1 MDFTWY
7 KSTDLGEN
15 SVRLHEVSQT
25 FSDSIFVDLGVR
37 EGASSGILCD
47 RSKELNNKIYG
58 VDIDFSLLKTHLMN
72 DQNYE
77 IIVGDSSTI
86 GRDFEI
92 EKGVDILFV
101 DTLHVKEQVLCELY
115 YWIDKMNENS
125 YVVFHDSHWSESM
138 RENIG
143 GLDWDRVDVAIT
155 EFFNLKELK
164 NQKNSNIE
172 VTCYPESYGMTFIKI
187 KEKVD
192 FKKNVK
198 NWKEVFEKR
207 NQLLSF
213 FWNKDNVG
221 DKVIDLEFAID
232 E

>member
-1 MDFTWY
+1 MDYSWY
-7 KSTDLGEN
+7 KGTDLGEN
-15 SVRLHEVSQT
+15 IVKLHEISQT

-58 VDIDFSLLKTHLMN
+58 VDIDFSLLKSNLVEG
-72 DQNYE
+72 QNYE
-77 IIVGDSSTI
+77 IIEGDSSTI

-92 EKGVDILFV
+92 PEGVDILFV

-115 YWIDKMNENS
+115 YWIDRMNENS
-125 YVVFHDSHWSESM
+125 YVIFHDSHWDADM

-143 GLDWDRVDVAIT
+143 GVNWDRVDDAIVQ
-155 EFFNLKELK
+155 FFNLKELK
-164 NQKNSNIE
+164 NQKNTNID

-187 KEKVD
+187 KKKVN

-198 NWKEVFEKR
+198 NWKQIFKKR
-207 NQLLSF
+207 NQLISH
-213 FWNKDNVG
+213 FWNKDNVE
-221 DKVIDLEFAID
+221 DKIIDLEIS

>member
-1 MDFTWY
+1 MDFAWY
-7 KSTDLGEN
+7 KNTDLGEN
-15 SVRLHEVSQT
+15 SIKLHEVSQT

-58 VDIDFSLLKTHLMN
+58 VDIDFSLLNTHLVEN
-72 DQNYE
+72 QNYE
-77 IIVGDSSTI
+77 IITGDSSTI

-92 EKGVDILFV
+92 KNGVDILFV

-125 YVVFHDSHWSESM
+125 YIVFHDSHWDETM

-143 GLDWDRVDVAIT
+143 GVDWDRVDVAIT
-155 EFFNLKELK
+155 DFFDLKELK

-172 VTCYPESYGMTFIKI
+172 VTCHPESYGMTFIKI
-187 KEKVD
+187 KKKVD
-192 FKKNVK
+192 FKENVK

-221 DKVIDLEFAID
+221 DKVIDLEISLHG
-232 E
+232 

>member
-1 MDFTWY
+1 MDYSWY

-15 SVRLHEVSQT
+15 SVKLHEISQT
-25 FSDSIFVDLGVR
+25 FFDSIFVDLGVR
-37 EGASSGILCD
+37 QGASSGILCD

-58 VDIDFSLLKTHLMN
+58 VDIDFSILKSNLVEG
-72 DQNYE
+72 QNYE
-77 IIVGDSSTI
+77 IIEGDSSTI

-92 EKGVDILFV
+92 PEGVDILFV

-125 YVVFHDSHWSESM
+125 YVVFHDSHWDADM

-143 GLDWDRVDVAIT
+143 GVNWDRVDDAIIQ
-155 EFFNLKELK
+155 FFNLKELK
-164 NQKNSNIE
+164 NQKNTNID

-187 KEKVD
+187 KKKVN

-198 NWKEVFEKR
+198 NWEQVFEKR
-207 NQLLSF
+207 NQLISH
-213 FWNKDNVG
+213 FWNKDNVE
-221 DKVIDLEFAID
+221 DKIIDLEIS

>member
-15 SVRLHEVSQT
+15 SIKLHKVSQT
-25 FSDSIFVDLGVR
+25 FSNSIFVDLGVR

-58 VDIDFSLLKTHLMN
+58 VDVDFSLLKTHLVEN
-72 DQNYE
+72 QNYE
-77 IIVGDSSTI
+77 IVTGDSSTI

-92 EKGVDILFV
+92 ENGVDILFV

-115 YWIDKMNENS
+115 CWIDKMNENS
-125 YVVFHDSHWSESM
+125 YIIFHDSHWDEGM

-143 GLDWDRVDVAIT
+143 GLDWDRVDDAIT

-187 KEKVD
+187 KKKVD
-192 FKKNVK
+192 FKKNVRD
-198 NWKEVFEKR
+198 WKKVFEKR

-213 FWNKDNVG
+213 FWNTSNVG
-221 DKVIDLEFAID
+221 DKVIDLEFLLD

>member
-7 KSTDLGEN
+7 KNTDLGEN
-15 SVRLHEVSQT
+15 SVRLHELSQT

-58 VDIDFSLLKTHLMN
+58 VDIDFSLLKTHLIN

-115 YWIDKMNENS
+115 YWIDKMNQNS
-125 YVVFHDSHWSESM
+125 YVVFHDSHWPESM

-164 NQKNSNIE
+164 NQKNTNIE

-187 KEKVD
+187 KKKVD

-207 NQLLSF
+207 NKLLSF

-221 DKVIDLEFAID
+221 DKVIDLEFVLD

>member
-1 MDFTWY
+1 MDYSWY
-7 KSTDLGEN
+7 KNTDLGEN
-15 SVRLHEVSQT
+15 SVRLHELSQT
-25 FSDSIFVDLGVR
+25 YKNSIFVDLGVR

-47 RSKELNNKIYG
+47 QSKELNNKIYG
-58 VDIDFSLLKTHLMN
+58 IDMDFSLLKTDLVKN
-72 DQNYE
+72 QNYE
-77 IIVGDSSTI
+77 IISGDSSTI

-92 EKGVDILFV
+92 KEGVDILFV

-115 YWIDKMNENS
+115 YWIDKMNNNS
-125 YVVFHDSHWSESM
+125 YIVFHDSHWVESM
-138 RENIG
+138 RENVG
-143 GLDWDRVDVAIT
+143 GLDWDRVDDAII

-164 NQKNSNIE
+164 NQKNTNIE
-172 VTCYPESYGMTFIKI
+172 VTCYPDSYGMTFIKI
-187 KEKVD
+187 KKKVD

-221 DKVIDLEFAID
+221 DKVIDLEISLD
-232 E
+232 D